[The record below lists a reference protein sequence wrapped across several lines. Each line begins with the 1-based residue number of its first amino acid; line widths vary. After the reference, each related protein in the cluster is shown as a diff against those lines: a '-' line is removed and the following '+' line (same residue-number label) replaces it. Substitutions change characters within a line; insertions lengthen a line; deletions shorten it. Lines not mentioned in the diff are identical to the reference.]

1 MRAVRTV
8 SLLAASDLPGH
19 RLRNRS
25 PQTSRVRRSFGSEP
39 ATVCRSLQRAWWA
52 AMLQLVK
59 DPSQLDATL
68 TSVLTRPRQLH
79 KRFGRNERLLDLLL

>member
-25 PQTSRVRRSFGSEP
+25 PQTSRVRRSFRFGAGDSMP
-39 ATVCRSLQRAWWA
+39 VSLQRAWWA

-68 TSVLTRPRQLH
+68 TSLTNAA
-79 KRFGRNERLLDLLL
+79 KTAT